1 MIAGGPFGIIFVAP
15 PTWSTTIMTDNQYT
29 CVDPYLDSFAE
40 SFAAANYKAGTIRTY
55 RHLVRK
61 LGRLMDADGIEPSAL
76 TPDEAE
82 RLGRMVPRKHGQTVR
97 PHHLACRF
105 AQHLIEIGVA
115 QPVPLTEAQVA
126 RVALLADFE
135 AYLIKQRGLSP
146 RTIGHTLG
154 FANRFL
160 DHRFGNRTVD
170 LTRLRAADSTDFL
183 QHVLVRRTPY
193 RDKTVTTHLRT
204 FFQYL
209 FARGATATNLALSIP
224 KTAQRWDARLPRH
237 LSPDG
242 VEAVLASVRGN
253 PRHGARDY
261 AMLLLMA
268 RLGLRAPE
276 VIAIRLDDIDWR
288 AGELMVRGKG
298 ELHDRVPIS
307 GEVGEALSHYLR
319 NERGSTTCRAVFVSH
334 RAPHRAF
341 KDGQIVNAIL
351 KDALAATGQKPVTPY
366 VGSHV
371 LRHSLATRLVNAG
384 ASLDEVGDVLR
395 HRSRSSTMIYARLD
409 IDGLRS
415 IAQPWPVAG
424 GVQ

>member
-1 MIAGGPFGIIFVAP
+1 MFNRRAADIILAAP
-15 PTWSTTIMTDNQYT
+15 TTWSTTIMTDNPKT
-29 CVDPYLDSFAE
+29 CVDPYLDSFAQ
-40 SFAAANYKAGTIRTY
+40 SFAAANYTAGTIRTY
-55 RHLVRK
+55 RHLARK
-61 LGRLMDADGIEPSAL
+61 LGRLMDTAGIAPSAL
-76 TPDEAE
+76 TPDFAD
-82 RLGRMVPRKHGQTVR
+82 Q
-97 PHHLACRF
+97 LARTAARGPDSKIRFHNLARRF
-105 AQHLIEIGVA
+105 AEHLIDIAVA
-115 QPVPLTEAQVA
+115 QPVPLTEAQIA
-126 RVALLADFE
+126 RAALLTDYE
-135 AYLIKQRGLSP
+135 AYLVKQRGLSS
-146 RTIGHTLG
+146 RSIYHVLR

-160 DHRFGNRTVD
+160 DHRFGTGMID
-170 LTRLRAADSTDFL
+170 LTRLRAADTISFV
-183 QHVLVRRTPY
+183 QHVLAGRRPY

-209 FARGATATNLALSIP
+209 FACGATATNLALSIP
-224 KTAQRWDARLPRH
+224 KAAQRWDARLPRH

-242 VEAVLASVRGN
+242 VEAVLGSVRGN

-276 VIAIRLDDIDWR
+276 VIAIQLDDIDWR
-288 AGELMVRGKG
+288 AGELLVRGKG
-298 ELHDRVPIS
+298 KLHDRMPIS
-307 GEVGEALSHYLR
+307 AEVGEALSRYLR
-319 NERGSTTCRAVFVSH
+319 EERGPTSCRTVFVAH

-341 KDGQIVNAIL
+341 KDGQIINGIL

-366 VGSHV
+366 VGSHL

-395 HRSRSSTMIYARLD
+395 HRSRSSTMVYARLD

-415 IAQPWPVAG
+415 IAQPWPVTG

>member
-1 MIAGGPFGIIFVAP
+1 MIALRPFGIIFVAP
-15 PTWSTTIMTDNQYT
+15 PTWSTTIMTDNHHT
-29 CVDPYLDSFAE
+29 CVDPYLDSFAQ
-40 SFAAANYKAGTIRTY
+40 SFAAANYKAGTIKTY
-55 RHLVRK
+55 RSLARS
-61 LGRLMDADGIEPSAL
+61 LGRLMDAEGVEPCTL
-76 TPDEAE
+76 TLDQAE
-82 RLGRMVPRKHGQTVR
+82 RLGRMVPRKHGQTIR
-97 PHHLACRF
+97 PQNLARRF
-105 AQHLIEIGVA
+105 AAHLIDIGVA
-115 QPVPLTEAQVA
+115 QPVPLTQAQA
-126 RVALLADFE
+126 TRATLLADFE
-135 AYLIKQRGLSP
+135 AYLGKQRGLSP
-146 RTIGHTLG
+146 RTIEHSLG

-160 DHRFGNRTVD
+160 DHRFGSRMID
-170 LTRLRAADSTDFL
+170 LTRLRAADIASFV
-183 QHVLVRRTPY
+183 QHVLARRTPY

-204 FFQYL
+204 FCQYL
-209 FARGATATNLALSIP
+209 FARGATATNLALSVP
-224 KTAQRWDARLPRH
+224 KTAQRWNARLPRH

-242 VEAVLASVRGN
+242 VEAVLGSVRSN

-261 AMLLLMA
+261 VMLLLMA

-298 ELHDRVPIS
+298 GLHDRVPIS
-307 GEVGEALSHYLR
+307 GEVGEALSRYLR
-319 NERGSTTCRAVFVSH
+319 DERGPATCRTVFVTH

-351 KDALAATGQKPVTPY
+351 KDALAATGQTPVTPY

-395 HRSRSSTMIYARLD
+395 HRSRSSTLIYARLD

>member
-1 MIAGGPFGIIFVAP
+1 
-15 PTWSTTIMTDNQYT
+15 MTDNPDI
-29 CVDPYLDSFAE
+29 CVDRYLDSFAQ
-40 SFAAANYKAGTIRTY
+40 SFAAADYTAGTIRTY
-55 RHLVRK
+55 RHLVQK
-61 LGRLMDADGIEPSAL
+61 LGRLMDAAGIEPSSL
-76 TPDEAE
+76 TPDLAD
-82 RLGRMVPRKHGQTVR
+82 RLARTVPRGRDSMIRLHN
-97 PHHLACRF
+97 LARRF
-105 AQHLIEIGVA
+105 AEHLIDIGVA
-115 QPVPLTEAQVA
+115 QPVPVTEAQAA
-126 RVALLADFE
+126 RAALLADFE
-135 AYLIKQRGLSP
+135 DYLIKQRGLSQ
-146 RTIGHTLG
+146 RTIYHVLR
-154 FANRFL
+154 FADRFL
-160 DHRFGNRTVD
+160 DHRFGTGMID
-170 LTRLRAADSTDFL
+170 LTRLRAPDITSFV
-183 QHVLVRRTPY
+183 QHVLAGRRQY

-209 FARGATATNLALSIP
+209 FAREATATNLALSIP
-224 KTAQRWDARLPRH
+224 KAAQRWDARVPRH

-268 RLGLRAPE
+268 RLGLRAAE

-288 AGELMVRGKG
+288 AGELLVRGKG
-298 ELHDRVPIS
+298 KLHDRLPIS
-307 GEVGEALSHYLR
+307 AEVGEALSRYLR
-319 NERGSTTCRAVFVSH
+319 EERGPTSCRTVFVTH

-366 VGSHV
+366 VGSHL

-395 HRSRSSTMIYARLD
+395 HRSRTSTMIYARLD

-415 IAQPWPVAG
+415 VAQPWPVAG

>member
-1 MIAGGPFGIIFVAP
+1 M
-15 PTWSTTIMTDNQYT
+15 IMTDNQHT
-29 CVDPYLDSFAE
+29 CIEPYLDSFIE
-40 SFAAANYKAGTIRTY
+40 SFAAANYKAGTIKTY
-55 RHLVRK
+55 RHLVRN
-61 LGRLMDADGIEPSAL
+61 LGRLMDAEGVEPSAL
-76 TPDEAE
+76 TLNQAE
-82 RLGRMVPRKHGQTVR
+82 RLGRMVPRKQGQTLC
-97 PHHLACRF
+97 PYNLARRF
-105 AQHLIEIGVA
+105 AAHLIYIGVA
-115 QPVPLTEAQVA
+115 QPVPLTDAEAI
-126 RVALLADFE
+126 RTTLLADFE
-135 AYLIKQRGLSP
+135 AYLVKQRGLSP

-160 DHRFGNRTVD
+160 DYRFGERMID
-170 LTRLRAADSTDFL
+170 LTLLNGADITGFV
-183 QHVLVRRTPY
+183 QHVLARRTPY
-193 RDKTVTTHLRT
+193 RDKTVATHLRT
-204 FFQYL
+204 FFQFL
-209 FARGATATNLALSIP
+209 FARGATATNLAPSVP

-242 VEAVLASVRGN
+242 VEAVLHSVRSN

-298 ELHDRVPIS
+298 ELHDRLPIS
-307 GEVGEALSHYLR
+307 GEIGAALSRYLR
-319 NERGSTTCRAVFVSH
+319 DERGPTKCRAMFVTY

-341 KDGQIVNAIL
+341 KDGQVVNTII
-351 KDALAATGQKPVTPY
+351 KDALVATGQKPVTPY

-395 HRSRSSTMIYARLD
+395 HRSRSSTLIYARLD
-409 IDGLRS
+409 IEGLRS

>member
-1 MIAGGPFGIIFVAP
+1 
-15 PTWSTTIMTDNQYT
+15 MTDNLKT
-29 CVDPYLDSFAE
+29 CVDPYLDSFAQ
-40 SFAAANYKAGTIRTY
+40 SFAAANYKAGTIKTY
-55 RHLVRK
+55 RHLARK
-61 LGRLMDADGIEPSAL
+61 LGQLMDRAGIEPSTL
-76 TPDEAE
+76 TPDLADQLARTEA
-82 RLGRMVPRKHGQTVR
+82 RGPGNKLRFYHFAR
-97 PHHLACRF
+97 RF
-105 AQHLIEIGVA
+105 AEHLIDIGVA
-115 QPVPLTEAQVA
+115 QPVPVTEAQAA
-126 RVALLADFE
+126 RAELLADFE
-135 AYLIKQRGLSP
+135 AYLVKQRGLSP
-146 RTIGHTLG
+146 RTIPHALG

-160 DHRFGNRTVD
+160 DHRFGNGMID
-170 LTRLRAADSTDFL
+170 LTRLRAADTTSFV
-183 QHVLVRRTPY
+183 QHVLARRTPY
-193 RDKTVTTHLRT
+193 RDKTVTSHLRT

-209 FARGATATNLALSIP
+209 FARGATTTNLALSIP
-224 KTAQRWDARLPRH
+224 KAAQRWDARLPRH

-268 RLGLRAPE
+268 RLGLRAAE

-288 AGELMVRGKG
+288 AGELLVRGKG
-298 ELHDRVPIS
+298 KLHDRLPIS
-307 GEVGEALSHYLR
+307 AEVGEALSRYLR
-319 NERGSTTCRAVFVSH
+319 EERGPTTCRAVFVTH

-341 KDGQIVNAIL
+341 KDSQIVNAIL

-366 VGSHV
+366 VGSHL

-395 HRSRSSTMIYARLD
+395 HRSRTSTMIYARLD

>member
-1 MIAGGPFGIIFVAP
+1 
-15 PTWSTTIMTDNQYT
+15 MTDNQYT

-40 SFAAANYKAGTIRTY
+40 SFAAASYKAETIKTY
-55 RHLVRK
+55 RHLVRN
-61 LGRLMDADGIEPSAL
+61 LGRLMDAEGMEPSAL
-76 TPDEAE
+76 TLDQAE
-82 RLGRMVPRKHGQTVR
+82 RLGTMLPRKQGQTR
-97 PHHLACRF
+97 CPHNLARRF
-105 AQHLIEIGVA
+105 AQHLLDIGVT
-115 QPVPLTEAQVA
+115 QPVPLTEAEA
-126 RVALLADFE
+126 TRTTLLTDFE
-135 AYLIKQRGLSP
+135 AYLVKQRGLSP

-160 DHRFGNRTVD
+160 DHRFGNRMID
-170 LTRLRAADSTDFL
+170 LTRLRADDITSFV
-183 QHVLVRRTPY
+183 QHVLARRTPY

-209 FARGATATNLALSIP
+209 FARGATATNLAPCVP

-242 VEAVLASVRGN
+242 VEAVLRSVRSN

-288 AGELMVRGKG
+288 AGALMVRGKG
-298 ELHDRVPIS
+298 ELHDRLPIS
-307 GEVGEALSHYLR
+307 GEVGDALSRYLR
-319 NERGSTTCRAVFVSH
+319 DERGPTTCRAVFVTH

-341 KDGQIVNAIL
+341 RGGQVVNTII
-351 KDALAATGQKPVTPY
+351 KDALTATGQKPLTPY

-395 HRSRSSTMIYARLD
+395 HRSRSSTLIYARLD

-424 GVQ
+424 GVR

>member
-1 MIAGGPFGIIFVAP
+1 
-15 PTWSTTIMTDNQYT
+15 MTDNLKT
-29 CVDPYLDSFAE
+29 CVDPYLDSFAQ
-40 SFAAANYKAGTIRTY
+40 SFAAANYKVGTIKTY
-55 RHLVRK
+55 RHLARK
-61 LGRLMDADGIEPSAL
+61 LGQLMDKAGIEPSAL
-76 TPDEAE
+76 TPDLADGLARTEA
-82 RLGRMVPRKHGQTVR
+82 RGPNNKIRF
-97 PHHLACRF
+97 HHFARRF
-105 AQHLIEIGVA
+105 AQHLIDIDVA
-115 QPVPLTEAQVA
+115 QSVPVTEAQAA
-126 RVALLADFE
+126 RAELLADFE

-146 RTIGHTLG
+146 RTIYHTLR
-154 FANRFL
+154 FADRFL
-160 DHRFGNRTVD
+160 DHRFGTAMID
-170 LTRLRAADSTDFL
+170 LTRLRAADATSFV
-183 QHVLVRRTPY
+183 QHVLTRRTPY
-193 RDKTVTTHLRT
+193 RDKTVTSHLRT

-224 KTAQRWDARLPRH
+224 KAAQRWDARLPRH
-237 LSPDG
+237 LTPDG

-268 RLGLRAPE
+268 RLGLRAFE
-276 VIAIRLDDIDWR
+276 VVAIQLDDIDWR
-288 AGELMVRGKG
+288 AGELLVRGKG
-298 ELHDRVPIS
+298 GLHDRLPIWA
-307 GEVGEALSHYLR
+307 EVGQALSRYLR
-319 NERGSTTCRAVFVSH
+319 EERGPTTCRAVFVTH

-351 KDALAATGQKPVTPY
+351 KDALATTGQKPVTPY
-366 VGSHV
+366 VGSHL

-395 HRSRSSTMIYARLD
+395 HRSRTSTMIYARLD